1 MAISLVKARRSKI
14 ELSDWLKRHFFVTSC
29 TSSTRT
35 HVVWWWAGD
44 EVVVIDENFIIL
56 SYLYHYLKS
65 TVVGA

>member
-1 MAISLVKARRSKI
+1 MYQFYTHARG
-14 ELSDWLKRHFFVTSC
+14 
-29 TSSTRT
+29 
-35 HVVWWWAGD
+35 VVVGD